1 MEVIEFEISNNTNKE
16 KYAFDIKYIDEVF
29 RYKKV
34 TPLPCTPSFII
45 GIINFRGKILSVID
59 IRNFIGFT
67 SDAKNFNEVRQVIVV
82 KVNEFEVGIA
92 VDNILGYYSISFE
105 EIQQTVLTITNER
118 KEFFIGIAQNST
130 IVLDIKNIMLSE
142 KIIVNDSVF

>member
-1 MEVIEFEISNNTNKE
+1 MEVIEFNVNNE
-16 KYAFDIKYIDEVF
+16 KYAFDIKHINEVF
-29 RYKKV
+29 KPKKV

-67 SDAKNFNEVRQVIVV
+67 HDIKDFNEVRQVIIV
-82 KVNEFEVGIA
+82 KVNEFEVGIL
-92 VDNILGYYSISFE
+92 VDNVLGYYSISTE
-105 EIQQTVLTITNER
+105 EIQKNVLTLTEDR
-118 KEFFIGIAQNST
+118 KEFIVGIARNST
-130 IVLDIKNIMLSE
+130 MIIDIKNVMLSE

>member
-1 MEVIEFEISNNTNKE
+1 MEVIEFNVDNE
-16 KYAFDIKYIDEVF
+16 KYAFDIKYINEVF
-29 RYKKV
+29 KPKKV

-67 SDAKNFNEVRQVIVV
+67 HDIKGFNEVRQVIIV
-82 KVNEFEVGIA
+82 KVNEFEVGIL
-92 VDNILGYYSISFE
+92 VDNVLGYYSISAE
-105 EIQQTVLTITNER
+105 EIQKNVLTLTEDR
-118 KEFFIGIAQNST
+118 KEFIVGIARNRT
-130 IVLDIKNIMLSE
+130 MIIDIKNVMLSE